1 MDPLERADAALARA
15 RARGAFVVTP
25 ESAVSP
31 MDAANTLQIPRI
43 VVSDNDQLR
52 TDPDATLV
60 VPFSEV
66 AAGVAR
72 EARQGENIPAI
83 AQESFTD
90 VVSSPP
96 GIRSRQRRIED
107 ARARAAAPRQPAPE
121 QEATPAPAPAKPHPE
136 EMDGV
141 IPTTQQPP
149 PSPGSLSER
158 LDG

>member
-15 RARGAFVVTP
+15 RARGAWVVTP
-25 ESAVSP
+25 ESAISP

-60 VPFSEV
+60 VPISEV
-66 AAGVAR
+66 AAGL
-72 EARQGENIPAI
+72 ARQEESIPAI

-107 ARARAAAPRQPAPE
+107 ARARAAGPRQPGPE
-121 QEATPAPAPAKPHPE
+121 QEAIPAPAPAKPQPE
-136 EMDGV
+136 EMDGM
-141 IPTTQQPP
+141 IPTTKRPP
-149 PSPGSLSER
+149 TAPGSLSER

>member
-52 TDPDATLV
+52 PDPDAATLV

-72 EARQGENIPAI
+72 QDSIPAI

>member
-15 RARGAFVVTP
+15 RARGAWVVTP
-25 ESAVSP
+25 ESAISP

-72 EARQGENIPAI
+72 QEESIPAI

-107 ARARAAAPRQPAPE
+107 ARARAAAPRQPGPE
-121 QEATPAPAPAKPHPE
+121 QEATPAPAPAQPPQA
-136 EMDGV
+136 EMDGM

-149 PSPGSLSER
+149 TPPGSLSER

>member
-43 VVSDNDQLR
+43 VVAANDQQR
-52 TDPDATLV
+52 TDDPDATLV
-60 VPFSEV
+60 VPFV
-66 AAGVAR
+66 DV
-72 EARQGENIPAI
+72 QNVPHQQENIPAI

-90 VVSSPP
+90 VVGAPP

-107 ARARAAAPRQPAPE
+107 ARARSVAPRRPPE
-121 QEATPAPAPAKPHPE
+121 QESAPE
-136 EMDGV
+136 EMDGM
-141 IPTTQQPP
+141 IPPTG
-149 PSPGSLSER
+149 PGSLSDR